1 MCGEI
6 FELTALDMHIR
17 QLQAD
22 QLLIWVMKMFHEKY
36 KTVLLMIF
44 FFFNRAIFLRFYFKH
59 TKYVGRKN

>member
-44 FFFNRAIFLRFYFKH
+44 FFLTGLYF
-59 TKYVGRKN
+59 